1 MSTSFGWEGKGSFI
15 PLAVN
20 AGCAGKTTRFLE
32 NAPERLIRGVITTMR
47 YTNPRLPLPLP
58 LTKLEK
64 VAIRDALPLEAAL
77 RASHTWLLKIP
88 RLAAWTQNALAAQF
102 G

>member
-1 MSTSFGWEGKGSFI
+1 MVHSVSGCTRVVRVKLQD
-15 PLAVN
+15 PLR
-20 AGCAGKTTRFLE
+20 TR
-32 NAPERLIRGVITTMR
+32 AIPERLRGVITTR
-47 YTNPRLPLPLP
+47 CYINPRLPLPLP